1 MFACPNRNITSA
13 RLSTTPSALTFELRA
28 ENLKA
33 AVFETFSYPLKMR
46 AFRHASD
53 QEKDRQETDSYW
65 RPLLITFA
73 LLISCKMNF
82 WLAFNKGT
90 QSAFAGLHVPKF
102 SFKDSRKDRVAD
114 ELGHELQQFN
124 SV

>member
-46 AFRHASD
+46 AFLARIGSGKRSSRKGFLLEAII
-53 QEKDRQETDSYW
+53 DR
-65 RPLLITFA
+65 LCLIDF
-73 LLISCKMNF
+73 LQNEFL
-82 WLAFNKGT
+82 LAFNKGT
-90 QSAFAGLHVPKF
+90 QSAFAGFHIP
-102 SFKDSRKDRVAD
+102 
-114 ELGHELQQFN
+114 
-124 SV
+124 

>member
-13 RLSTTPSALTFELRA
+13 RLSATPSALTFELRA

-46 AFRHASD
+46 AFRARIGSG
-53 QEKDRQETDSYW
+53 KRSS
-65 RPLLITFA
+65 RNGFLLEDIINC
-73 LLISCKMNF
+73 LCLIDFLQNEF
-82 WLAFNKGT
+82 LLAFNKGT